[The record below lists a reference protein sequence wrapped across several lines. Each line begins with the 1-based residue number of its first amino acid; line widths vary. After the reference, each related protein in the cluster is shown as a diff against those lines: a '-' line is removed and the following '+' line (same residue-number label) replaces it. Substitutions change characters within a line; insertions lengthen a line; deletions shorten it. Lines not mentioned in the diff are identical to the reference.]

1 MRRITAASLALA
13 ALVTAGT
20 SAFLVPKA
28 SAEELKFFDPSTKRW
43 ISYRPSRAA
52 LAEERRKKFARR
64 EVPID
69 TKQPAGT
76 VIVDTNARYLY
87 LVEGDGKAMRY
98 GIGVGREGF
107 RWSGQEKISRK
118 AEWPGWTPP
127 AEMVARQPDLPRY
140 MPGGPGNPLGARAF
154 YLGSTLYRIHG
165 SNEPWTIGEA
175 VSSGCIRMVN
185 DDVIDLY
192 DRVPVGSR
200 VVVIGPGKD
209 SSEIYTETTQT
220 ADSAGK
226 TAKAL

>member
-1 MRRITAASLALA
+1 MRRITAATLALA

-20 SAFLVPKA
+20 SAVLTTRA
-28 SAEELKFFDPSTKRW
+28 AAEELKFFDPSTKRW
-43 ISYRPSRAA
+43 ITYRPSRAA
-52 LAEERRKKFARR
+52 LAEERRKKFARQ
-64 EVPID
+64 EVAVD
-69 TKQPAGT
+69 TKLPTGT
-76 VIVDTNARYLY
+76 LIVDTNARYLY
-87 LVEGDGKAMRY
+87 LIEDNGKALRY

-107 RWSGQEKISRK
+107 RWNGQEKISRK

-140 MPGGPGNPLGARAF
+140 MPGGPGNPLGARAL

-165 SNEPWTIGEA
+165 SNEPLTIGEA

-192 DRVPVGSR
+192 DRGPVGAR
-200 VVVIGPGKD
+200 VVVIGPGS
-209 SSEIYTETTQT
+209 SSEGIYVEVTQT
-220 ADSAGK
+220 ADGSSK